1 MNSLIDCKT
10 YPTLIP
16 SNLGTKSRGHKE
28 CVPGVGESL
37 MVVQREKHG
46 AISIVSDPT
55 AAREA
60 GNGQGTRR
68 VPTVY
73 TRCLS
78 PSMVDIS
85 TAGIVLIVG
94 IGVSVKKL
102 GAGRHLAE
110 SVPKTYRAAL
120 APSWLSS
127 NRAWKTAPGCVCDIH
142 RRIRHGHAER
152 VSYLALFGSLP
163 CHPLIPQTGLIV

>member
-110 SVPKTYRAAL
+110 CVPKTYRAAL

-127 NRAWKTAPGCVCDIH
+127 NRPWKTAPGVCDIYTPSM
-142 RRIRHGHAER
+142 RRTLSPTYCKKYPTPISSTSSEKV
-152 VSYLALFGSLP
+152 VSAGS
-163 CHPLIPQTGLIV
+163 

>member
-1 MNSLIDCKT
+1 
-10 YPTLIP
+10 
-16 SNLGTKSRGHKE
+16 
-28 CVPGVGESL
+28 

-110 SVPKTYRAAL
+110 SVPKTYRSIL
-120 APSWLSS
+120 ESHSLRG
-127 NRAWKTAPGCVCDIH
+127 NRTLKIDPGGVVSCVGGNTV
-142 RRIRHGHAER
+142 RR
-152 VSYLALFGSLP
+152 
-163 CHPLIPQTGLIV
+163 